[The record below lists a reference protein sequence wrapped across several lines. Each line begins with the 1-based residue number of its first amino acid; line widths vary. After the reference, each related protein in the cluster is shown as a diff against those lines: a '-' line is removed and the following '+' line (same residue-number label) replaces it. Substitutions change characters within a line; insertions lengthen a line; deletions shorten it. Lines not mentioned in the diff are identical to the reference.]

1 MFLTGRT
8 IMRKAIVCF
17 LVSLLIISIGFFG
30 IGQELNL
37 NEETIDTINNDYN
50 SLNLFQS
57 KWLSMRSYNNYAPNK
72 MPDFDQRQDS
82 WQKIDAGSNQ
92 QVDSTVSGDDILVGV
107 ACIATG
113 NNGQLDSSAS
123 GDDEVIWYYCGPTA
137 TANALWY
144 IDSKHEKNNYPD
156 NNQDTCDLVT
166 KYAGISD
173 DHATGNAPKLIED
186 LAINFLGTSGK
197 CTTDVKDIA
206 SGAWNFINNSK
217 LKGQY
222 KVILYDTNNITMD
235 NLTNWMQFCGI
246 IILRLD
252 TPERGHFVTL
262 QAINNVTNQ
271 IIISDPD
278 FDASNP
284 AGSHTQHN
292 DASIVSHDTYTVTPA
307 NLRVLNYPEDPCF
320 ITHAVNIWKLPMID
334 SIYFYPHSSM
344 NMEGDGTEIFHIINI
359 EQPTDDC
366 IIFYNLPNGI
376 EYAGGALVNGVPT
389 EPLIEEGILKWYLPG
404 MTPGQLYEVE
414 FQITAINPEELELE
428 RQVRVWAYAPS
439 INTELYDDDFGI
451 LEIIDNDLPI
461 IESVY
466 HQIVDDTLSIFAAV
480 TDNMKIDQVKAIIT
494 DPDQET
500 NEYQMSKSTGD
511 LYKVSLDISSWIS
524 GEYTYHVW
532 AKDLAGNEQVSNEK
546 SFTISEELLAD
557 ANGPYS
563 GRVGEEIQFYGSA
576 VGGSP
581 PYSYEWEFG
590 DEEISYNQNPTHTYT
605 EANTYMITFTVVDA
619 TDETSQDSTTA
630 EITENNPPNAPT
642 ISGQTSGKAGETYE
656 YTFITIDPDRDDI
669 YLWIEWFEGCPGVY
683 WRGPFESGEAVKLN
697 NTWES
702 RGNYIISAKAK
713 DIYDVVGE
721 TGTLEISMPRYKTIN
736 IPLFRLFERL
746 LKLFPILYYLL

>member
-1 MFLTGRT
+1 MYLTGRN
-8 IMRKAIVCF
+8 IMRKTIACF
-17 LVSLLIISIGFFG
+17 LVSLSFISIGFFG

-37 NEETIDTINNDYN
+37 NEETIDTKNNDYN

-57 KWLSMRSYNNYAPNK
+57 NWLSMRSYNNYAQSK

-92 QVDSTVSGDDILVGV
+92 QVDSTTSGDDILIGV
-107 ACIATG
+107 TCIAPG

-173 DHATGNAPKLIED
+173 DHSIGNAPKLIED
-186 LAINFLGTSGK
+186 LAINFLGTSSK

-235 NLTNWMQFCGI
+235 NLTNWMQFSGT

-271 IIISDPD
+271 ITISDPD
-278 FDASNP
+278 FDATNP

-292 DASIVSHDTYTVTPA
+292 NASIVSHDTYTVTPA

-334 SIYFYPHSSM
+334 SIYVYPHSSM
-344 NMEGDGTEIFHIINI
+344 NMDGDGTEIFHIINI
-359 EQPTDDC
+359 EQTTDDC
-366 IIFYNLPNGI
+366 IIYYNLPNGI

-414 FQITAINPEELELE
+414 FQITAINPEELELHMHL
-428 RQVRVWAYAPS
+428 RLIR
-439 INTELYDDDFGI
+439 
-451 LEIIDNDLPI
+451 
-461 IESVY
+461 
-466 HQIVDDTLSIFAAV
+466 
-480 TDNMKIDQVKAIIT
+480 
-494 DPDQET
+494 
-500 NEYQMSKSTGD
+500 
-511 LYKVSLDISSWIS
+511 
-524 GEYTYHVW
+524 
-532 AKDLAGNEQVSNEK
+532 
-546 SFTISEELLAD
+546 SF
-557 ANGPYS
+557 
-563 GRVGEEIQFYGSA
+563 
-576 VGGSP
+576 
-581 PYSYEWEFG
+581 
-590 DEEISYNQNPTHTYT
+590 
-605 EANTYMITFTVVDA
+605 MMM
-619 TDETSQDSTTA
+619 
-630 EITENNPPNAPT
+630 
-642 ISGQTSGKAGETYE
+642 
-656 YTFITIDPDRDDI
+656 
-669 YLWIEWFEGCPGVY
+669 
-683 WRGPFESGEAVKLN
+683 
-697 NTWES
+697 
-702 RGNYIISAKAK
+702 
-713 DIYDVVGE
+713 
-721 TGTLEISMPRYKTIN
+721 TLESWK
-736 IPLFRLFERL
+736 
-746 LKLFPILYYLL
+746 